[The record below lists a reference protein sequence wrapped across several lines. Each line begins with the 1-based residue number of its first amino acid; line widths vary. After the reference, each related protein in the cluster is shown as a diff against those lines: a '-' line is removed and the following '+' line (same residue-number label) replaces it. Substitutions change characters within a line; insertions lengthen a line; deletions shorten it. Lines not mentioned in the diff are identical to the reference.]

1 MTELVDDFW
10 TWRVRQQP
18 RTSDDIPRVER
29 PQGWTPDFSAAAIDR
44 YRAQVAEFDRRW
56 AATRPDPA
64 DRAAAVDHRLL
75 GSAIARVRWE
85 LDVLRTWERDPA
97 FYIDQTVGVVFD
109 LLTVRA
115 LDARRLGDVLVALQ
129 ATPRVL
135 ADARSNLSGTGY
147 REFAA
152 LAVRALRTV
161 DADLAASAKALCRLE
176 VPGWGAADRSALT
189 TAADTAGRAL
199 VEFRDWLAQAG
210 PAFTPARP
218 VGRES
223 FEWFLRSVA
232 LLPYSAA
239 DLATI
244 GQLEAD
250 RAVFAEMLER
260 RRNGTPA
267 GTRPEPRFADA
278 AAQSAAEA
286 AAETQVREFYVRRG
300 LLSQPDYLRPY
311 HTHLIPD
318 HLAPIAW
325 AGTADDLTGPSR
337 LDQDG
342 AAYFPAPSTDLP
354 YFYAANAHDPRA
366 GIVHEG
372 VHYQQLTISWRH
384 PRPARRWYYDSC
396 PNEGIAF
403 YNEEMMLAAGLFD
416 DEPHS
421 REIICNFMRLRALRV
436 VVDVKLATGEFD
448 IPVAA
453 EFLERE
459 VPMDAATAAHEAA
472 FFAATPGQAMTYQ
485 VGKTQILRLLADARA
500 AAGPE
505 FDLQAFHDRLWRE
518 GNVPLALQRWEL
530 LGDESEMQALGE
542 PTTAP

>member
-1 MTELVDDFW
+1 MTDLVDDFW
-10 TWRVRQQP
+10 AWRVRQQP
-18 RTSDDIPRVER
+18 RTGDDIPRVER
-29 PQGWTPDFSAAAIDR
+29 PRGWTPDFTAAAVDR
-44 YRAQVAEFDRRW
+44 YRAELNEFDRRW
-56 AATRPDPA
+56 AASRPDES
-64 DRAAAVDHRLL
+64 DRAAGVDHRLL

-109 LLTVRA
+109 LLTVPA
-115 LDARRLGDVLVALQ
+115 LDAARLDDVRVALQ
-129 ATPRVL
+129 AAPRVL
-135 ADARSNLSGTGY
+135 ADGRINLADSGY

-152 LAVRALRTV
+152 LAAAGLGTV
-161 DADLAASAKALCRLE
+161 DTDLAAVARALCQLDI
-176 VPGWGAADRSALT
+176 PAWSAADRSALT
-189 TAADTAGRAL
+189 AAAHTAGRAL
-199 VEFRDWLAQAG
+199 VEFREWLTEAG
-210 PAFTPARP
+210 PAFAPARP

-239 DLATI
+239 DLAAI

-250 RAVFAEMLER
+250 RAVFLEMLER
-260 RRNGTPA
+260 SRNGTPA
-267 GTRPEPRFADA
+267 GVRPEPRFSDA

-286 AAETQVREFYVRRG
+286 AAETQVREFYVQQR
-300 LLSQPDYLRPY
+300 LLSQPEFLRPY
-311 HTHLIPD
+311 HTHLMPEY
-318 HLAPIAW
+318 LAPIAW

-337 LDQDG
+337 LDQNG
-342 AAYFPAPSTDLP
+342 AAYFPPPAAGLP

-416 DEPHS
+416 DAPRS

-448 IPVAA
+448 IPTAA
-453 EFLERE
+453 AFLERE
-459 VPMDAATAAHEAA
+459 VPVDAATAAHEAA

-485 VGKTQILRLLADARA
+485 IGKTQILRLLADAKA
-500 AAGPE
+500 AAGPD
-505 FDLQAFHDRLWRE
+505 FDLQAFHDRLWWE
-518 GNVPLALQRWEL
+518 GNVPLSLQRWEL
-530 LGDESEMQALGE
+530 LDDVGE
-542 PTTAP
+542 LDKIGAAVTAP